1 MIQDKGVVKG
11 FYKEKLM
18 IWLIVVLVLLCSCI
32 AYDYAENNT
41 ITNIESTGGIID
53 SYNVTVVNNTTVIG
67 VNESA
72 SNIVVKSSDKIYT
85 SKAKTPTI
93 TMTGK
98 PSCQCGRYSSYTL
111 RTRTYIDY
119 CPHCHRY
126 GVLYNA
132 HKYPARFEQEITCRH
147 CGADYCI
154 NCGHEKYSWSNYYLT
169 KERQKKL
176 NT

>member
-41 ITNIESTGGIID
+41 ITNIESTGSIID

-98 PSCQCGRYSSYTL
+98 PSCQCGRYSSYTW
-111 RTRTYIDY
+111 RTRTYLNY
-119 CPHCHRY
+119 CPNCHNWNCLVNKHKIQARY
-126 GVLYNA
+126 
-132 HKYPARFEQEITCRH
+132 EQEISCQI
-147 CGADYCI
+147 CDCDFCI
-154 NCGHEKYSWSNYYLT
+154 NCGKEKMGYSKKYLRKT
-169 KERQKKL
+169 
-176 NT
+176 